1 MISTL
6 APTIPNDEVVTFQ
19 ISEAHIQQFLDA
31 RTEGGPLLECF
42 EGSATLVS
50 PGRSHESMGS
60 AFPFLSSA
68 EVLERLD
75 DPEIGDT
82 AFLKNCWAWVNHVLM
97 PRLCAEN
104 GGA

>member
-1 MISTL
+1 VISTL
-6 APTIPNDEVVTFQ
+6 APTIPHDEVVTFW
-19 ISEAHIQQFLDA
+19 INEGHIQNFLDA
-31 RTEGGPLLECF
+31 RTEGGQLLKCF

-60 AFPFLSSA
+60 AFPFLSST

-75 DPEIGDT
+75 DPDIGDT
-82 AFLKNCWAWVNHVLM
+82 VFLKNCRAWVKQVLM
-97 PRLCAEN
+97 PRFRAEN